1 MPLTNEQYQVVKGA
15 IDERRSRAELS
26 ALERKREVSQKV
38 PALKELLAEISK
50 RGADSVKRCMAGDL
64 KAREEFSVFLRSAA
78 ERKAALLS
86 ENGFPKDYLET
97 RYTCEKCADTG
108 YLPNGE
114 KCSCFRQLEYDLV
127 FSQDRQRR
135 LFSMHNFNTFDL
147 SVFSDEGVD
156 EKTGFTPRENAKR
169 ACETAKKF
177 LSSSLEG
184 KKNLLIYGTTGTGK
198 TFLSHCIAKEALDKG
213 LTVIY
218 LTAPEFMD
226 IASDYEFKHKDG
238 PFRKVMESSL
248 LIIDDLGTEL
258 INSFV
263 ISAVYRVVNERL
275 LSERR
280 TVISTNL
287 FPSDL
292 AESYNER
299 VLSRI
304 AGNYQFIRMTGPDLR
319 LQ

>member
-1 MPLTNEQYQVVKGA
+1 
-15 IDERRSRAELS
+15 
-26 ALERKREVSQKV
+26 
-38 PALKELLAEISK
+38 
-50 RGADSVKRCMAGDL
+50 
-64 KAREEFSVFLRSAA
+64 
-78 ERKAALLS
+78 
-86 ENGFPKDYLET
+86 
-97 RYTCEKCADTG
+97 
-108 YLPNGE
+108 
-114 KCSCFRQLEYDLV
+114 
-127 FSQDRQRR
+127 
-135 LFSMHNFNTFDL
+135 
-147 SVFSDEGVD
+147 
-156 EKTGFTPRENAKR
+156 
-169 ACETAKKF
+169 
-177 LSSSLEG
+177 
-184 KKNLLIYGTTGTGK
+184 
-198 TFLSHCIAKEALDKG
+198 
-213 LTVIY
+213 
-218 LTAPEFMD
+218 MD